1 MAKLFSVLVIC
12 VIVLAHQT
20 VAQETKG
27 TDLITRVCALAQ
39 KNSELCV
46 EVLSSDPKSAMADDI
61 NDLAVIALRVAARN
75 ASAMLNDVKSMIDD
89 ANLDPEVQQGL
100 ADCKENILDA
110 ESQLE
115 DTIASLLV
123 ESDVD
128 TQKWLKAAL
137 AAITTCDNSI
147 PGNDDVLSVK
157 SRTFRRLTNIV
168 VLITRSLPKRT
179 SSAQPIKV

>member
-1 MAKLFSVLVIC
+1 MTKLFSVLVIC

-27 TDLITRVCALAQ
+27 KDLITRVCQLAQ
-39 KNSELCV
+39 KNSDLCV
-46 EVLSSDPKSAMADDI
+46 EVLSSDPKSANADDI
-61 NDLAVIALRVAARN
+61 NDLAIIALRVVARN

-115 DTIASLLV
+115 DTIAALLV

-128 TQKWLKAAL
+128 SQKWLKAAL

-157 SRTFRRLTNIV
+157 SRIFRRLTNIV
-168 VLITRSLPKRT
+168 VLITRALPKRT
-179 SSAQPIKV
+179 PSAQPVKV